1 MSRHI
6 PPISKYMTRM
16 PHTIG
21 RDQTLTAAHHMMR
34 EHRIRHLPVLSGG
47 RLVGLLSER
56 DLALIETLHSV
67 DPDLTLA
74 EEAMTQ
80 APYTV
85 SPDSPLDEVAA
96 TMAEQR
102 YGSAV
107 VMDHEKIV
115 GVFTTTDALQ
125 VLVELLRPHP
135 SRS

>member
-1 MSRHI
+1 
-6 PPISKYMTRM
+6 
-16 PHTIG
+16 
-21 RDQTLTAAHHMMR
+21 
-34 EHRIRHLPVLSGG
+34 VLAGG

-67 DPDLTLA
+67 DPDMTLA

-85 SPDSPLDEVAA
+85 ASNTPLDEVAA

-107 VMDHEKIV
+107 VMDRDKIV

-125 VLVELLRPHP
+125 ALVELLRPHP
-135 SRS
+135 SRT

>member
-6 PPISKYMTRM
+6 PPISKYMTRT

-67 DPDLTLA
+67 DPDMTIA

-85 SPDSPLDEVAA
+85 ASHTPLDEVAA

-107 VMDHEKIV
+107 VMEHDKIV

-125 VLVELLRPHP
+125 ALVELLRPHP
-135 SRS
+135 SRT

>member
-80 APYTV
+80 APYAVASDT
-85 SPDSPLDEVAA
+85 PLDEVAA

-107 VMDHEKIV
+107 VMDHDKIV

-125 VLVELLRPHP
+125 ALVELLRPHP
-135 SRS
+135 GRS

>member
-6 PPISKYMTRM
+6 PPISKYMTRA

-34 EHRIRHLPVLSGG
+34 EHRIRHLPVLAGG

-67 DPDLTLA
+67 DPDMTLA

-80 APYTV
+80 APYAVASDT
-85 SPDSPLDEVAA
+85 PLDEVAA

-107 VMDHEKIV
+107 VMDHDKIV

-125 VLVELLRPHP
+125 ALVELLRPHP
-135 SRS
+135 GRT

>member
-6 PPISKYMTRM
+6 PPISKYMTHA

-34 EHRIRHLPVLSGG
+34 EHRIRHLPVLAGG

-67 DPDLTLA
+67 DPDMTLA

-80 APYTV
+80 APYAVASDT
-85 SPDSPLDEVAA
+85 PLDEVAA

-107 VMDHEKIV
+107 VMDHDKIV

-125 VLVELLRPHP
+125 ALVELLRPHP
-135 SRS
+135 GRT

>member
-16 PHTIG
+16 PRTIG
-21 RDQTLTAAHHMMR
+21 RDQTLTAAHQMMR
-34 EHRIRHLPVLSGG
+34 EHRIRHLPVLAGG

-67 DPDLTLA
+67 DPDITLA

-80 APYTV
+80 APYAVASDT
-85 SPDSPLDEVAA
+85 PLDEVAA

-107 VMDHEKIV
+107 VMDHDKIV

-125 VLVELLRPHP
+125 ALVELLRPHP
-135 SRS
+135 GRG

>member
-6 PPISKYMTRM
+6 PPISKYMTRI

-107 VMDHEKIV
+107 VMDHDKIV

-125 VLVELLRPHP
+125 ALVELLRPHP

>member
-6 PPISKYMTRM
+6 PPVSKYMTPA

-21 RDQTLTAAHHMMR
+21 RDQSLTSAHHMMR

-47 RLVGLLSER
+47 RVVGLLSER

-67 DPDLTLA
+67 DPDLTIA

-85 SPDSPLDEVAA
+85 TPDTPLDEVVA
-96 TMAEQR
+96 TMAGQR
-102 YGSAV
+102 YGSAL
-107 VMDHEKIV
+107 VMEHERIV
-115 GVFTTTDALQ
+115 GVFTTTDALEA
-125 VLVELLRPHP
+125 LVELLRPHP
-135 SRS
+135 GRA